1 MCGIVGY
8 LGKDRAEEIILNGLK
23 KLEYRGYD
31 SWGYLVYDGK
41 ELFLEK
47 KVGKI
52 SEVSEKGKDG
62 FVGIGH
68 TRWATHGGVTEYNA
82 HPHFDCQRKIFVVH
96 NGIIENYDVLKNL
109 LIKEGHKFNSETDTE
124 VIAHLIEKF
133 LKEGSNF
140 ETAIFKTV
148 NSIRGS
154 FALVIFNLDEPKK
167 LVAIRFASPLIL
179 GKNKEDIVVASDPLP
194 IKLVT
199 SEFVP
204 LGDGEI
210 AFIEENKFSIKDFKN
225 NHVEIK
231 TQKIDWDLEEI
242 ELGNFP
248 DFMLKEIYEVPK
260 AVKNTLRG
268 RIIPEKGEIKLG
280 GLELIEDKLRKIKK
294 VILTACG
301 TAYYAGLIGK
311 LYLEEFTN
319 LEVDSEIASELRYR
333 NYKFNEE
340 TLLVAISQSGETAD
354 TLEAVKTAKEKG
366 ALTLGIINVPGSTIS
381 RAVNAGI
388 YTYAGPERAVAS
400 TKAYFSQIIALLL
413 LSLFLGLRR
422 DLTHQR
428 VKEILRE
435 LILIPEKMEKIF
447 DLEEGI
453 KNLAYEI
460 KDSKSM
466 FYLGRKFSYPVA
478 LEGALKMKE
487 ISYIHAE
494 AYQGGEMK
502 HGPLALVEE
511 NFPVIFIAPKDSLY
525 QKSLSN
531 IEEVK
536 ARGGKVILVTDDSE
550 VRIENKNIFVPK
562 TREELTT
569 LLTTLPLHL
578 LAYYTAKFLG
588 RNIDR
593 PRNLAKSVTVE

>member
-8 LGKDRAEEIILNGLK
+8 LGKNRAEEIILNGLK

-41 ELFLEK
+41 DLFLEK

-52 SEVSEKGKDG
+52 SEVSEKGKGG

-68 TRWATHGGVTEYNA
+68 TRWATHGGVTENNA

-124 VIAHLIEKF
+124 VVAHLIEKF
-133 LKEGSNF
+133 LKEGGNF

-148 NSIRGS
+148 NFIRGS

-167 LVAIRFASPLIL
+167 LIAIRFASPLIL
-179 GKNKEDIVVASDPLP
+179 GKNKEEIVVASDPLP

-199 SEFVP
+199 NEFVP

-248 DFMLKEIYEVPK
+248 DFMLKEIYEAPK

-301 TAYYAGLIGK
+301 TAYYAGLVGK

-366 ALTLGIINVPGSTIS
+366 ALTLGIINVPGSTIA
-381 RAVNAGI
+381 RTVNAGI

-400 TKAYFSQIIALLL
+400 TKAYFSQITALLL
-413 LSLFLGLRR
+413 LSLFLGLRK
-422 DLTHQR
+422 DLTHQKI
-428 VKEILRE
+428 KEILKE
-435 LILIPEKMEKIF
+435 LILIPEKMERIF
-447 DLEEGI
+447 VLEEGI
-453 KNLAYEI
+453 KILAYEI

-466 FYLGRKFSYPVA
+466 LYLGRKFSYPA
-478 LEGALKMKE
+478 SLEGALKMKE

-511 NFPVIFIAPKDSLY
+511 NFPVVFIAPKDSLY

-536 ARGGKVILVTDDSE
+536 ARGGRVILVTDNSE
-550 VRIENKNIFVPK
+550 ARIKNENIFVPK
-562 TREELTT
+562 TREELTP
-569 LLTTLPLHL
+569 LLTTLPLYL
-578 LAYYTAKFLG
+578 LAYHTAKFLG

>member
-8 LGKDRAEEIILNGLK
+8 IGKDRAEEIILNGLK

-41 ELFLEK
+41 SLFLEK
-47 KVGKI
+47 RVGKI
-52 SEVSEKGKDG
+52 SEFSEKGKTG

-96 NGIIENYDVLKNL
+96 NGIIENYDVLKSL
-109 LIKEGHKFNSETDTE
+109 LLKEGHKFNSETDTE

-133 LKEGSNF
+133 LKEKNDF

-179 GKNKEDIVVASDPLP
+179 GKNKEEIVVASDPLP
-194 IKLVT
+194 IKLIT
-199 SEFVP
+199 NEFIP

-210 AFIEENKFSIKDFKN
+210 AFIEENNFSIKDFKN

-231 TQKIDWDLEEI
+231 IQKIDWDLEEI
-242 ELGNFP
+242 EIGNFP
-248 DFMLKEIYEVPK
+248 DFMIKEIYEAPK
-260 AVKNTLRG
+260 AVRNTLRG
-268 RIIPEKGEIKLG
+268 RIILEKGEIKLG
-280 GLELIEDKLRKIKK
+280 GLELIQDKLIKIKK

-301 TAYYAGLIGK
+301 TAYYASLVGK
-311 LYLEEFTN
+311 LYLEEFTD

-340 TLLVAISQSGETAD
+340 TLLVAVSQSGETAD
-354 TLEAVKTAKEKG
+354 TLEAVKIAKEKG
-366 ALTLGIINVPGSTIS
+366 ALTLGIINVPGSTIARTVS
-381 RAVNAGI
+381 AGI

-400 TKAYFSQIIALLL
+400 TKAYFSQITALLL

-422 DLTHQR
+422 NLNHQK
-428 VKEILRE
+428 VKEILKE
-435 LILIPEKMEKIF
+435 LILIPEKMEKILA
-447 DLEEGI
+447 LEE
-453 KNLAYEI
+453 EI
-460 KDSKSM
+460 KKLAFQIKDFKSM
-466 FYLGRKFSYPVA
+466 LYLGRKFSYPVA

-494 AYQGGEMK
+494 AYPGGEMK
-502 HGPLALVEE
+502 HGPLALVEK
-511 NFPVIFIAPKDSLY
+511 NFPVVFIAPQDSLY

-536 ARGGKVILVTDDSE
+536 ARGGGIILVTDDFE
-550 VRIENKNIFVPK
+550 TKIENDNIFIPK
-562 TREELTT
+562 TREELTP